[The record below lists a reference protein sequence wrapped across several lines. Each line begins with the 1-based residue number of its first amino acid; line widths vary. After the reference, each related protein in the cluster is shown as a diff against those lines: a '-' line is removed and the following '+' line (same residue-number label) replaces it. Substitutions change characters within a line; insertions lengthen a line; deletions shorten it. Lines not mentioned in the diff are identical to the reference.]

1 MKKLNIFLIL
11 ALVLG
16 FLAFGPQGSAQ
27 AVGTVDNPNPT
38 GQDSGDCYGG
48 KLQIGNAMVYV
59 NGELIKGCTAFLSKA
74 TSYPK
79 APGDLKSIGTAV
91 LVTFSQDV
99 IPAVTVC
106 FPTGK
111 APGVVFKVVGDPA
124 YWIPVGSFEDG
135 LGMTCAYSWGG
146 GTYGYFGY

>member
-1 MKKLNIFLIL
+1 MKLFNLFLVL
-11 ALVLG
+11 ALALG
-16 FLAFGPQGSAQ
+16 FLAFGPQSSAS
-27 AVGTVDNPNPT
+27 AVGTVDNPS
-38 GQDSGDCYGG
+38 GEDSGDCYGG
-48 KLQIGNAMVYV
+48 KLVIGNAMVYI

-79 APGDLKSIGTAV
+79 APGNLALLGTPV
-91 LVTFSQDV
+91 LVTFSKDI
-99 IPAVTVC
+99 IPQVTVC

-111 APGVVFKVVGDPA
+111 APGVIYKVVGDPA

-135 LGMTCAYSWGG
+135 QGMTCAATWGG

>member
-1 MKKLNIFLIL
+1 MKKLNLFLIL

-16 FLAFGPQGSAQ
+16 FLAFGPQGSAS
-27 AVGTVDNPNPT
+27 AVGTVDNPS
-38 GQDSGDCYGG
+38 GQDSGSCYGG
-48 KLQIGNAMVYV
+48 KLQIGNAMAYINSDLVT
-59 NGELIKGCTAFLSKA
+59 GCTAFLSKA

-79 APGDLKSIGTAV
+79 APGDLKFIGTSV
-91 LVTFSQDV
+91 LVTFNQDT
-99 IPAVTVC
+99 IPQVTVC

-111 APGVVFKVVGDPA
+111 APGVVYKVVGEPA

-135 LGMTCAYSWGG
+135 LGMTCAVSWGG